1 MKTNNKN
8 NPVMTQTFFKIPI
21 PEHEEQIFNKVPF
34 VCETQVLIELFAD
47 FDEDDVEC
55 AIEIYEDMNKFFAF
69 APAKTIRPGIARK
82 WPAGDTLFDH
92 TKEAM
97 AYEEEILAH
106 YNAMAAFS
114 KNPGL
119 LMRKFLYT
127 AFLLFQEEAVKEAIR
142 MYKIGKA
149 MHDVVES
156 RKRAAQR
163 AQENAAQED

>member
-1 MKTNNKN
+1 
-8 NPVMTQTFFKIPI
+8 
-21 PEHEEQIFNKVPF
+21 
-34 VCETQVLIELFAD
+34 
-47 FDEDDVEC
+47 
-55 AIEIYEDMNKFFAF
+55 
-69 APAKTIRPGIARK
+69 
-82 WPAGDTLFDH
+82 
-92 TKEAM
+92 
-97 AYEEEILAH
+97 
-106 YNAMAAFS
+106 MAAFS

>member
-1 MKTNNKN
+1 
-8 NPVMTQTFFKIPI
+8 MTQTFFKIPV
-21 PEHEEQIFNKVPF
+21 PEHVEQIFNHVPF
-34 VCETQVLIELFAD
+34 VCETQALLQLFVD
-47 FDEDDVEC
+47 FDEEEVER

-69 APAKTIRPGIARK
+69 APSKTIRPGMIGSK
-82 WPAGDTLFDH
+82 WAEGDTLFDH
-92 TKEAM
+92 TKEGM
-97 AYEEEILAH
+97 AYEEEIFAH